1 MKQEK
6 ILYEVPTIWQDGGN
20 TAWVDVDMITSVK
33 QDYEYDSV
41 SKKKKPA
48 VQICFSD
55 NRGTVAMLAEN
66 WEKLKK
72 AAGIKIKVVKI

>member
-20 TAWVDVDMITSVK
+20 TAWVDVELITAVK
-33 QDYEYDSV
+33 QDYEYDAG
-41 SKKKKPA
+41 SKKKVPA
-48 VQICFSD
+48 VQVCFSD
-55 NRGTVAMLAEN
+55 NRSTVCMLMTT

-72 AAGIKIKVVKI
+72 AAGIKIKVVKL

>member
-1 MKQEK
+1 MKTEK

-33 QDYEYDSV
+33 QDYEYDAA
-41 SKKKKPA
+41 SKKKLPA
-48 VQICFSD
+48 VQICFGDTRAS
-55 NRGTVAMLAEN
+55 VCMLHSN

-72 AAGIKIKVVKI
+72 AAGIKIKVVKL